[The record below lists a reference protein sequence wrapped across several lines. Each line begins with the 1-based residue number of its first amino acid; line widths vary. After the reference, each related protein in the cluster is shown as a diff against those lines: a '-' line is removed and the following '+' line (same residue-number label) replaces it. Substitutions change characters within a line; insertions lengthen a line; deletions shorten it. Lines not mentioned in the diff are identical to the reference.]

1 MNNQR
6 KWQNLRLKGEIFAL
20 KSKLFALNIIMTN
33 KEEEMEKKICPYC
46 GKEFEPTNF
55 SQKYCSKDCAGR
67 SYREAFKSAAA
78 REKVGK
84 PMKCVLCGKEFIATS
99 VQSKFCSKEC
109 QSKHTKSKAK
119 AKRLEMKSK
128 MTCEVCGKP
137 LTEYRSYNYCSKKCM
152 QKAKK
157 LFLKENSDINRQMA
171 KPRRSKKSK
180 GPKLSISEICKLAME
195 EHLSYGQY
203 VEKYGL

>member
-1 MNNQR
+1 M
-6 KWQNLRLKGEIFAL
+6 L
-20 KSKLFALNIIMTN
+20 
-33 KEEEMEKKICPYC
+33 EKKICPYC
-46 GKEFEPTNF
+46 GKEFEPTHF

-67 SYREAFKSAAA
+67 SYREAFKSATA

-109 QSKHTKSKAK
+109 QSKQTKSKAK

-128 MTCEVCGKP
+128 MTCEICGKP
-137 LTEYRSYNYCSKKCM
+137 LTEYRSYDYCSKECM

-157 LFLKENSDINRQMA
+157 LFLKENSDINRRMA
-171 KPRRSKKSK
+171 KPKRSKKSK
-180 GPKLSISEICKLAME
+180 EPKVPISEIVRMGTE
-195 EHLSYGQY
+195 EHLSYGEI
-203 VEKYGL
+203 VKKYGL